1 MYPLDNRV
9 QEYAWGSRTAIA
21 ELLGRSSPSPRP
33 QAELWLGAHPS
44 APSRV
49 ERGGHWESLLEVIA
63 NAPEDQLGAAVV
75 SKFGPTLPFL
85 FKVLAAETPLSLQ
98 AHPNA
103 EQARAGFDAEER
115 AQVPLSSSRRQYK
128 DRNHKPE
135 LLCALGPFEL
145 LCGFR
150 RASETARF
158 LAALRIEPLSASVAA
173 LEHEPNSER
182 IKSLSSWILSLDE
195 PKRLDLVAAALEA
208 CQKHAQ
214 TGGQFAGECS
224 WAVRIASLYPGD
236 IGVVM
241 ALLLNLVTLEAGQAI
256 YLPAGNLHS
265 YLKGVGLE
273 IMANS
278 DNVIRGGLTPKHVDV
293 GELLRVLTFT
303 DGPVQIISPD
313 GEGPER
319 IYGTPASEFCLSRI
333 TLGGSDGLASGRSG
347 SPPADGFRADE
358 RLGPEILL
366 CTEGNFTI
374 TSSDGTSRSV
384 PKGASWFV
392 PAKSG
397 TYGLKGAGTL
407 FRARVGAL

>member
-21 ELLGRSSPSPRP
+21 ELLGRPSPSPHP

-49 ERGGHWESLLEVIA
+49 ERDGRWESLLEVIA
-63 NAPEDQLGAAVV
+63 SAPEDQLGAAVV

-98 AHPNA
+98 VHPNA
-103 EQARAGFDAEER
+103 EQARAGFEVEER
-115 AQVPLSSSRRQYK
+115 AHIPLDASRRQYK
-128 DRNHKPE
+128 DPRHKPE
-135 LLCALGPFEL
+135 LLCSLGPFEL

-150 RASETARF
+150 QVSETARF
-158 LAALRIEPLSASVAA
+158 LKALRIEPLSASVAA
-173 LEHEPNSER
+173 LEREPTSAR
-182 IKSLSSWILSLDE
+182 LKTLSFWLLSLDQ
-195 PKRLDLVAAALEA
+195 PTRLNLVAATIEA
-208 CQKHAQ
+208 CRQYAES
-214 TGGQFAGECS
+214 GGEFARECS
-224 WAVRIASLYPGD
+224 WAVRIASMYPGD

-241 ALLLNLVTLEAGQAI
+241 GLLLNLVTLETGRAI

-278 DNVIRGGLTPKHVDV
+278 DNVIRGGLTPKHVDAA
-293 GELLRVLTFT
+293 ELLRVLTFT
-303 DGPVQIISPD
+303 DAPVPVISPE
-313 GEGPER
+313 GEGLER

-333 TLGGSDGLASGRSG
+333 TLGGSDG
-347 SPPADGFRADE
+347 FRADQ
-358 RLGPEILL
+358 RQGPEILL
-366 CTEGNFTI
+366 CTEGTFTI

-384 PKGASWFV
+384 PKGTSWFV

-397 TYGLKGAGTL
+397 AYFVSGAGTL